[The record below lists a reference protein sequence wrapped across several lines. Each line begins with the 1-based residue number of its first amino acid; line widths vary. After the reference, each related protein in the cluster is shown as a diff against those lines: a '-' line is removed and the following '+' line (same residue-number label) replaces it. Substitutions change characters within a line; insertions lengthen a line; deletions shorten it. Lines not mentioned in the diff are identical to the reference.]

1 MSLSR
6 ISIYLKLLSIIIFFS
21 SGAFSKTSF
30 PGMDIFTSSANIG
43 MGGAGY
49 LKPSPL
55 SSNTNPSIS
64 GGKVF
69 SASIIKY
76 PAGIVSQN
84 IGISFLFK
92 NNNFGK
98 FSINNISYGIFEGYD
113 ENFMSTGTY
122 SASDTKI
129 STSYGKRISRLPIR
143 LGAQSSFYFSNY
155 EDYTFNILSFST
167 GLSFRAKEQKFT
179 LGVTINNLVT
189 SSSSNDLI
197 IDLHPKLV
205 ISGSKKLEYLP
216 LSLFLDLTSEKSSD
230 LTVFIGGEF
239 DINKN
244 LQFRL
249 GSSNRK
255 FNQNIKKDIFSSVI
269 GASGFGFGY
278 KKKDI
283 LINYSTYV
291 FGTGALSQGM
301 EINIAI

>member
-1 MSLSR
+1 MIL
-6 ISIYLKLLSIIIFFS
+6 FS
-21 SGAFSKTSF
+21 SGAYSETSF
-30 PGMDIFTSSANIG
+30 PGMDIFTSSANLS

-55 SSNTNPSIS
+55 SSNTNPSIY

-76 PAGIVSQN
+76 PAGIASQN
-84 IGISFLFK
+84 VGISFLFK
-92 NNNFGK
+92 NNTFGK
-98 FSINNISYGIFEGYD
+98 LSINNISYGIFEGYN
-113 ENFMSTGTY
+113 ENLISTGTY

-129 STSYGKRISRLPIR
+129 TASYGKRILRLPIK
-143 LGAQSSFYFSNY
+143 LGVQSSFYLSNY
-155 EDYTFNILSFST
+155 GGYTFNIYSFSA
-167 GLSFRAKEQKFT
+167 GLSFRAKEQRFT
-179 LGVTINNLVT
+179 MGMSIHNLST
-189 SSSSNDLI
+189 SSSDLVV
-197 IDLHPKLV
+197 DLHPRLV
-205 ISGSKKLEYLP
+205 ISGSKKLKHLP
-216 LSLFLDLTSEKSSD
+216 LSVFLDLTSENSSD
-230 LTVFIGGEF
+230 LTAFIGGEF

-244 LQFRL
+244 FQFRI

-283 LINYSTYV
+283 LINYSMYM
-291 FGTGALSQGM
+291 FGTGALSQSL

>member
-1 MSLSR
+1 MSLYR
-6 ISIYLKLLSIIIFFS
+6 KSIYIRLFSFII
-21 SGAFSKTSF
+21 SGAYSGTSF
-30 PGMDIFTSSANIG
+30 PGMDVITSSASLS

-55 SSNTNPSIS
+55 SSNINPSIYE
-64 GGKVF
+64 GNMF

-76 PAGIVSQN
+76 PADITSQN

-92 NNNFGK
+92 NNSFGN
-98 FSINNISYGIFEGYD
+98 FSINNISYGIFEGYN
-113 ENFMSTGTY
+113 ENLISTGTY
-122 SASDTKI
+122 SANDTKI
-129 STSYGKRISRLPIR
+129 SASYGKKILRLPIK
-143 LGAQSSFYFSNY
+143 LGVQSSLYLSKY
-155 EDYTFNILSFST
+155 GDYTFNIFSFST
-167 GLSFRAKEQKFT
+167 GFSFRAEEQK
-179 LGVTINNLVT
+179 LKVGMSIHNLAIST
-189 SSSSNDLI
+189 SELVV
-197 IDLHPKLV
+197 DLHPRLV
-205 ISGSKKLEYLP
+205 ISGFKKLKHLP
-216 LSLFLDLTSEKSSD
+216 LGLFLDLTSINSSV

-255 FNQNIKKDIFSSVI
+255 FNQNIKKDIFSSVV

-283 LINYSTYV
+283 LINYSIYM
-291 FGTGALSQGM
+291 FGTGALSQSL

>member
-6 ISIYLKLLSIIIFFS
+6 INIYLKLFSFIIPFS
-21 SGAFSKTSF
+21 SGAYSETTF
-30 PGMDIFTSSANIG
+30 PVMDIFTSSVSLS

-55 SSNTNPSIS
+55 SSNVNPSIY
-64 GGKVF
+64 GEEVF

-76 PAGIVSQN
+76 PAGIASQN

-92 NNNFGK
+92 NNTFGK

-113 ENFMSTGTY
+113 ENLISTGTY
-122 SASDTKI
+122 SANDTRI
-129 STSYGKRISRLPIR
+129 SASYGKRILRLPIK
-143 LGAQSSFYFSNY
+143 LGVRSSLYLSNY

-167 GLSFRAKEQKFT
+167 GFSFRAKEQKFI
-179 LGVTINNLVT
+179 LGMSIHNLAKSLST
-189 SSSSNDLI
+189 SDLAVN
-197 IDLHPKLV
+197 LHPKLV
-205 ISGSKKLEYLP
+205 ISGLKKLKHLP
-216 LSLFLDLTSEKSSD
+216 LNFFLDLTSENSSD
-230 LTVFIGGEF
+230 LTLFIGGEF
-239 DINKN
+239 DLNKN
-244 LQFRL
+244 FQFRL

-283 LINYSTYV
+283 LINYSIYM

>member
-1 MSLSR
+1 MPLSI
-6 ISIYLKLLSIIIFFS
+6 ISIYLKLFSFIIFFL

-30 PGMDIFTSSANIG
+30 PGMDIFTSSAKIS

-55 SSNTNPSIS
+55 SSNTNPSVS
-64 GGKVF
+64 GGKLF

-76 PAGIVSQN
+76 PAGIASQN

-92 NNNFGK
+92 NNTFGK
-98 FSINNISYGIFEGYD
+98 FSINNISYGIFEGYN
-113 ENFMSTGTY
+113 ENLISTGTF

-129 STSYGKRISRLPIR
+129 SASYGKKILRLPIKI
-143 LGAQSSFYFSNY
+143 GVQSSFYFSNY
-155 EDYTFNILSFST
+155 GDYTFNILSFST
-167 GLSFRAKEQKFT
+167 GLSFRAKEEKFI
-179 LGVTINNLVT
+179 LGMSIHNLAT
-189 SSSSNDLI
+189 SSSDLVV
-197 IDLHPKLV
+197 DLHQRLV
-205 ISGSKKLEYLP
+205 ISGSKKLKHLP
-216 LSLFLDLTSEKSSD
+216 LNFFLDLTSENSSD
-230 LTVFIGGEF
+230 LTLFLGGEF

-244 LQFRL
+244 FQFRL

-255 FNQNIKKDIFSSVI
+255 FNQNIKKDIFRSVS

-283 LINYSTYV
+283 IINYGIYV
-291 FGTGALSQGM
+291 FGTGALSQSM

>member
-1 MSLSR
+1 MSLYR
-6 ISIYLKLLSIIIFFS
+6 ISIYLKLFSLII
-21 SGAFSKTSF
+21 SGAYSETSF
-30 PGMDIFTSSANIG
+30 PGMDVFTSSASLS

-55 SSNTNPSIS
+55 SSNINPSIY
-64 GGKVF
+64 GGNVF

-76 PAGIVSQN
+76 PSDITSQN

-92 NNNFGK
+92 NNTFGN
-98 FSINNISYGIFEGYD
+98 FSINNISYGIFEGYN
-113 ENFMSTGTY
+113 ENLISTGTY
-122 SASDTKI
+122 SANDTKI
-129 STSYGKRISRLPIR
+129 SASYGKKILRLPIK
-143 LGAQSSFYFSNY
+143 LGVQSSLYLSNY
-155 EDYTFNILSFST
+155 GDYTFNIFSFSA
-167 GLSFRAKEQKFT
+167 GFSFKAEEQK
-179 LGVTINNLVT
+179 LKVGMSIHNLAIST
-189 SSSSNDLI
+189 SELVV
-197 IDLHPKLV
+197 DLHPRLV
-205 ISGSKKLEYLP
+205 ISGFKKLKHLP
-216 LSLFLDLTSEKSSD
+216 LGLFLDLTSINSSV
-230 LTVFIGGEF
+230 LTVFIGGQF

-283 LINYSTYV
+283 LFNYSIYM
-291 FGTGALSQGM
+291 FGTGALSQSL

>member
-1 MSLSR
+1 MSLYR
-6 ISIYLKLLSIIIFFS
+6 NSIYIRLFSFII
-21 SGAFSKTSF
+21 SGAYSGTSF
-30 PGMDIFTSSANIG
+30 PGMDVITSSASLS

-55 SSNTNPSIS
+55 SSNINPSIYE
-64 GGKVF
+64 GNMF

-76 PAGIVSQN
+76 PADITSQN

-92 NNNFGK
+92 NNTFGN
-98 FSINNISYGIFEGYD
+98 FSINNISYGIFEGYN
-113 ENFMSTGTY
+113 ENLISTGTY
-122 SASDTKI
+122 SANDTKI
-129 STSYGKRISRLPIR
+129 SASYGKKILRLPIK
-143 LGAQSSFYFSNY
+143 LGVQSSLYLSKY
-155 EDYTFNILSFST
+155 GDYTFNIFSFST
-167 GLSFRAKEQKFT
+167 GFSFRAEEQK
-179 LGVTINNLVT
+179 LKVGMSIHNLAIST
-189 SSSSNDLI
+189 SELV
-197 IDLHPKLV
+197 IDLHPRLV
-205 ISGSKKLEYLP
+205 ISGFKKLKHLP
-216 LSLFLDLTSEKSSD
+216 LGLFLDLTSINSSV

-239 DINKN
+239 DVNKN

-283 LINYSTYV
+283 LINYSIYM
-291 FGTGALSQGM
+291 FGTGAISQSL

>member
-6 ISIYLKLLSIIIFFS
+6 ISIYLKLFSFIIPFS
-21 SGAFSKTSF
+21 SGAYSETSF
-30 PGMDIFTSSANIG
+30 PGMDIFTSSANIS

-55 SSNTNPSIS
+55 SSNINPSIS

-69 SASIIKY
+69 SASIVKY
-76 PAGIVSQN
+76 PAGIASQN

-92 NNNFGK
+92 NNTFGK
-98 FSINNISYGIFEGYD
+98 FSINNISYGIFEGYN
-113 ENFMSTGTY
+113 ENLISTGTY

-129 STSYGKRISRLPIR
+129 SASYGKGILRLPFK
-143 LGAQSSFYFSNY
+143 LGVQSSFYFSNY
-155 EDYTFNILSFST
+155 GDYTFNIFSFST
-167 GLSFRAKEQKFT
+167 GFSFRAEEQKFKV
-179 LGVTINNLVT
+179 GMSIHNLAT
-189 SSSSNDLI
+189 SSSDLVV
-197 IDLHPKLV
+197 DLHPRLV
-205 ISGSKKLEYLP
+205 ISGSKKLKYLP
-216 LSLFLDLTSEKSSD
+216 LSLFLDLTSENSSV
-230 LTVFIGGEF
+230 LTLFIGGEF

-244 LQFRL
+244 LQFRF

-283 LINYSTYV
+283 LINYSIYM
-291 FGTGALSQGM
+291 FGTGALSQSL

>member
-1 MSLSR
+1 MSLYR
-6 ISIYLKLLSIIIFFS
+6 NSIYIRLFSFII
-21 SGAFSKTSF
+21 SGAYSGTSF
-30 PGMDIFTSSANIG
+30 PGMDVITSSASLS

-55 SSNTNPSIS
+55 SSNINPSIYE
-64 GGKVF
+64 GNMF

-76 PAGIVSQN
+76 PADITSQN

-92 NNNFGK
+92 NNTFGN
-98 FSINNISYGIFEGYD
+98 FSINNISYGIFEGYN
-113 ENFMSTGTY
+113 ENLISTGTY
-122 SASDTKI
+122 SANDTKI
-129 STSYGKRISRLPIR
+129 SASYGKKILRLPIK
-143 LGAQSSFYFSNY
+143 LGVQSSLYLSKY
-155 EDYTFNILSFST
+155 GDYTFNIFSFST
-167 GLSFRAKEQKFT
+167 GFSFRAEEQK
-179 LGVTINNLVT
+179 LKVGMSIHNLAIST
-189 SSSSNDLI
+189 SELV
-197 IDLHPKLV
+197 IDLHPRLV
-205 ISGSKKLEYLP
+205 ISGFKKLKHLP
-216 LSLFLDLTSEKSSD
+216 LGLFLDLTSINSSV

-255 FNQNIKKDIFSSVI
+255 FNQNIKKDIFSSVV

-283 LINYSTYV
+283 LINYSIYM
-291 FGTGALSQGM
+291 FGTGALSQSL

>member
-1 MSLSR
+1 MPLSR
-6 ISIYLKLLSIIIFFS
+6 ISTYLKLSSFILSFS
-21 SGAFSKTSF
+21 SGVFSETSF
-30 PGMDIFTSSANIG
+30 PGMDIFTSSANIS

-55 SSNTNPSIS
+55 SSNINPSIS

-69 SASIIKY
+69 SASIVKY
-76 PAGIVSQN
+76 PAGIASQN

-92 NNNFGK
+92 NNTFGK
-98 FSINNISYGIFEGYD
+98 FLINNISYGIFEGYS
-113 ENFMSTGTY
+113 ENLISTGTY

-129 STSYGKRISRLPIR
+129 TASYGKRILRLPIK
-143 LGAQSSFYFSNY
+143 LGVQSSFYLSNY
-155 EDYTFNILSFST
+155 GGYTFNIYSFSA
-167 GLSFRAKEQKFT
+167 GLSFRAKEQRFT
-179 LGVTINNLVT
+179 MGMSIHNLST
-189 SSSSNDLI
+189 SSSDLVV
-197 IDLHPKLV
+197 DLHPRLV
-205 ISGSKKLEYLP
+205 ISGSKKLKHLP
-216 LSLFLDLTSEKSSD
+216 LSVFLDLTSENSSD
-230 LTVFIGGEF
+230 LTAFIGGEF

-244 LQFRL
+244 FQFRI

-283 LINYSTYV
+283 LINYSIYV